1 MKKFL
6 EINNYTFLTKVASTS
21 FEKKYGLMFNIN
33 PEILAFEYSEPK
45 INKIWMK
52 NTFVPLAIVFAS
64 QNRVVDICQG
74 QPLDLAVIGPDCA
87 TDLIVEFPLEM
98 FKTLSLSVND
108 YIKLS

>member
-6 EINNYTFLTKVASTS
+6 EINNYTFLAKVASSS
-21 FEKKYGLMFNIN
+21 FEKKYGLMFNVN
-33 PEILAFEYSEPK
+33 PEILAFEYTEPK

-52 NTFVPLAIVFAS
+52 NTFVPLAIVFAC
-64 QNRVVDICQG
+64 QNQIIEIAKG
-74 QPLDLAVIGPDCA
+74 NPLDLTVIGPDQA

-98 FKTLSLSVND
+98 FKTLSLSKND